1 MNKSVRTSKPSK
13 MEFFQGLGRT
23 FMLPV
28 ALLAFMG
35 LLLGLGSAF
44 TSPSMIEAIP
54 LFENKWL
61 QIIFSF
67 MSTLGG
73 FAFSYLSLIHI

>member
-1 MNKSVRTSKPSK
+1 MNKKSKKSRFW
-13 MEFFQGLGRT
+13 EFFQGLGKT

-35 LLLGLGSAF
+35 LLLGIGSAF
-44 TSPSMIEAIP
+44 TSPSTIEVIP
-54 LFENKWL
+54 FLGNPVL

-67 MSTLGG
+67 SKSSFCLKHKYC
-73 FAFSYLSLIHI
+73 FESSD